1 MKPKLLILHG
11 AAGSKKRFERLREPL
26 EVHFDLYRM
35 NFSGH
40 GGEPMPDSP
49 FSIELFAKDVI
60 HFLNSNEIR
69 TINIFGY
76 SMGGFVALY
85 LASNYPERVQKVFTL
100 GTKFNWNKET
110 VKQQI
115 RLLDPDIIKEKLPDY
130 ASELEDLHKPN
141 DWIEVI
147 RKTAEMLTELGKKNA
162 LTEKDLSDLEI
173 PVLIGMGDRDNMVI
187 IEESVFS
194 YRLLKKGQL
203 LIIPDT
209 PHPIHNVSTDVLCK
223 EICRFFLEQ

>member
-26 EVHFDLYRM
+26 EAYFDLYRM

-40 GGEPMPDSP
+40 GGESMPDSP

-115 RLLDPDIIKEKLPDY
+115 RLLDPDVIKEKLPDY
-130 ASELEDLHKPN
+130 AAELEELHKPN

-209 PHPIHNVSTDVLCK
+209 PHPIHNVSTDVLSK
-223 EICRFFLEQ
+223 EIVRFFINQ